1 VTAAGGGAGDAS
13 AGAVPRWRW
22 RRPDPEDPFPL
33 WCALVPGPL
42 GADGVT
48 VELTRSADLR
58 RACPTCG
65 RRSYLWSAM
74 LQLPAPWGPLGG
86 FQGCTRAHAVALVP
100 VHWRPVAE
108 GFALAAAAVA
118 AEGRTSPWHRQQ
130 IALYRDQSARAAWLH
145 ENPATWRALALVL
158 WANNDLDVDETGA
171 IVAAV
176 LAQPPVELPPLPAA
190 PVDAAPAG

>member
-22 RRPDPEDPFPL
+22 RRPDPEDPFPM

-48 VELTRSADLR
+48 VELTRSAYLR

-74 LQLPAPWGPLGG
+74 LQLPAPWGPLGA

-100 VHWRPVAE
+100 VRWRPVGE

-130 IALYRDQSARAAWLH
+130 IAMYRDLAARAAWLDDH
-145 ENPATWRALALVL
+145 PAAWRTLALTL
-158 WANNDLDVDETGA
+158 WAGSDLDVEQTAA
-171 IVAAV
+171 IVAAA
-176 LAQPPVELPPLPAA
+176 LAEPRVGPQSASAA
-190 PVDAAPAG
+190 RGAAASGG